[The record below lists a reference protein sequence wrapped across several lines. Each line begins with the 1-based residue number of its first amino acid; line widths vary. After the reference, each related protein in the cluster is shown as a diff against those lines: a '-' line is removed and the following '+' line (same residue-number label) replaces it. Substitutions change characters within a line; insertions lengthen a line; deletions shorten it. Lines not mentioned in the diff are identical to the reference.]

1 MTLTRKQCI
10 LLLDMVKASI
20 ERAATSGIPIGK
32 EYYYDIDEIKKKI
45 YQEIAIAKEE

>member
-1 MTLTRKQCI
+1 MILTRKQCI

-20 ERAATSGIPIGK
+20 NRAATSGIPIGK
-32 EYYYDIDEIKKKI
+32 EYYYDLEEIKNKL